1 MQGRRDAL
9 WEPYYLAMRERG
21 FSTTAAFVAL
31 GRKLARIAYALL
43 EKEVEFDP
51 KQHAVA

>member
-1 MQGRRDAL
+1 
-9 WEPYYLAMRERG
+9 MREQG
-21 FSTTAAFVAL
+21 FSATAAFVAL